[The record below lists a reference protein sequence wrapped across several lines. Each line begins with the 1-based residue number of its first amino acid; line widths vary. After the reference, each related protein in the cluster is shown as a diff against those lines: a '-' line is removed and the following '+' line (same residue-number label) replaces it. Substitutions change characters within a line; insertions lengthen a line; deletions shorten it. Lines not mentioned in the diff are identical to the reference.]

1 MEEGKIQDYCKKKKK
16 KKKDI
21 THLMQIFKIEGYE
34 RRGNNKGRDRV
45 FFL

>member
-1 MEEGKIQDYCKKKKK
+1 MEEVKIQDYCKKKKK
-16 KKKDI
+16 KGI

>member
-1 MEEGKIQDYCKKKKK
+1 MEEGKIQDYCKKKKKKK

-34 RRGNNKGRDRV
+34 RRGNNKGRT
-45 FFL
+45 

>member
-16 KKKDI
+16 KKKKGI

-34 RRGNNKGRDRV
+34 RRGKNKGRT
-45 FFL
+45 

>member
-16 KKKDI
+16 GI

-34 RRGNNKGRDRV
+34 RRGNNKGRT
-45 FFL
+45 

>member
-21 THLMQIFKIEGYE
+21 TLLMQIFKIEGYE
-34 RRGNNKGRDRV
+34 RRGKNKGGT
-45 FFL
+45 

>member
-1 MEEGKIQDYCKKKKK
+1 MEEGKIQDYCKKKKKKK

-34 RRGNNKGRDRV
+34 RRGKNKGGT
-45 FFL
+45 